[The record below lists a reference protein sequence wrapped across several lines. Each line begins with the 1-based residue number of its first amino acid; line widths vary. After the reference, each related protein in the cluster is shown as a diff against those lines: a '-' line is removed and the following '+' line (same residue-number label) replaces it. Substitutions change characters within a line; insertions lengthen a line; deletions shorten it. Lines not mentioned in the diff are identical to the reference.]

1 MNHVAGVDI
10 SGTFTDCVVMDEA
23 GRINPHDRA
32 NMDGYRNIRIYV
44 GGA

>member
-1 MNHVAGVDI
+1 MNYVARVDI

-32 NMDGYRNIRIYV
+32 NMDGYRNIRICV

>member
-1 MNHVAGVDI
+1 MNDVAGVDI
-10 SGTFTDCVVMDEA
+10 GGTFTGWVVMDEA

-32 NMDGYRNIRIYV
+32 TMDGYRNIIIYV